1 MGWCSAGSRT
11 QPTDSTHGR
20 NVWTLDAEEVE
31 VPGGGT
37 QTREVL
43 LWDLAGQPGY
53 RLIHQLYLNEVAVA
67 LIVFDSRSETDPFS
81 GVKYWVRALAQA
93 RRLEGAAAVPLKVY
107 LVAGRADQFG
117 VGASA
122 GRVRAMVSDLGLDGF
137 FEISAKEG
145 WHVADLSQAIR
156 DGIDWDA
163 LPTISS
169 STLFD
174 SIKHPL
180 RFDQAVLGRG
190 EAAGTA
196 AVHGRRSVPRLPAG
210 VSR

>member
-1 MGWCSAGSRT
+1 M
-11 QPTDSTHGR
+11 
-20 NVWTLDAEEVE
+20 E

-107 LVAGRADQFG
+107 MVAGRADQFG

-156 DGIDWDA
+156 D
-163 LPTISS
+163 LR
-169 STLFD
+169 
-174 SIKHPL
+174 HPG
-180 RFDQAVLGRG
+180 RPAVSFHVVPAPGHV
-190 EAAGTA
+190 A
-196 AVHGRRSVPRLPAG
+196 GRRILCRHRRRCVRDPPA
-210 VSR
+210 